1 LEHQNRNGK
10 GEGDPSVTRPDF
22 TMPSFQ
28 FPPNLDSTIAKTKIE
43 AAEPFI
49 KNGLAVEVVAISIVL
64 YLLPSI

>member
-1 LEHQNRNGK
+1 
-10 GEGDPSVTRPDF
+10 
-22 TMPSFQ
+22 MPSFQ